1 MHMNRMIQIR
11 NVPDALHREL
21 KARAA
26 LAGQSLSDFLR
37 TELERV
43 AARPSM
49 ADFLQRVRG
58 RTPAATRTP
67 PAEAVRRERGRP

>member
-1 MHMNRMIQIR
+1 MNRMIQIR

-26 LAGQSLSDFLR
+26 LAGRSLSDHLR
-37 TELERV
+37 TELERLV
-43 AARPSM
+43 ARPTL
-49 ADFLQRVRG
+49 AAFLDRVRE
-58 RTPAATRTP
+58 RTAAATRTP